1 MDDGQTADGVRMLGV
16 RGRRGSATWLRALGH
31 LRHEQTRAPR
41 GRQCCWGRRGRWE
54 RQGRWGYQDD
64 CDVAGAAGDTVKELD
79 RRGCRGCRKLP
90 AMSQKDRER
99 CHPRPW
105 TARAARMLGAMRLRV
120 IVMGRW
126 GRYAVEG
133 ARTRNRLWRWRR
145 CRIRTTEGA
154 RVAKDTI
161 GEPRVRV
168 ERQGRVSC
176 WLIWNGS
183 GGITISPGP
192 KAIPPPT
199 PSHSYPPPLPLC
211 SEQDWT
217 FEINLMLFI

>member
-1 MDDGQTADGVRMLGV
+1 MREGGGAFAHNASLDPPVAAGIITDNGQTADGVRMLGV

-31 LRHEQTRAPR
+31 LLHEPTRAPR
-41 GRQCCWGRRGRWE
+41 GRQCCWGHRCRWG

-64 CDVAGAAGDTVKELD
+64 CDVAGAAGDTVRELD

-90 AMSQKDRER
+90 TMSQKDRER

-126 GRYAVEG
+126 GCYAVEDAG
-133 ARTRNRLWRWRR
+133 TTNRLWRWRR

-154 RVAKDTI
+154 RAAKDTI
-161 GEPRVRV
+161 GELDHRGHRWYV
-168 ERQGRVSC
+168 
-176 WLIWNGS
+176 WKD
-183 GGITISPGP
+183 
-192 KAIPPPT
+192 KAG
-199 PSHSYPPPLPLC
+199 YLA
-211 SEQDWT
+211 D
-217 FEINLMLFI
+217 